1 MIDKDNQHS
10 FVKTYVIA
18 VIICIGFLAFS
29 LLFIFHIMRLNQQES
44 ANYLNESAQQS
55 QTAVEKQ
62 ISGDFQTLDGIAECV
77 GDLDVLNADQIGQL
91 LKRINDNNVFIR
103 MGFADKNGIIDF
115 CDINGDTHTNVDIS
129 REYFFNDAMAGKD
142 VISRTVEDPINPGQ
156 YINYYAV
163 PIRHNNEVVGVLC
176 AVNEAS
182 VLRKIIDTPVFNDRG
197 FTNII
202 DSNGEI
208 IMRSAQTGER
218 YDNVTRLSEL
228 GILYV
233 EEQEKLNQA
242 LKQDESLGFVYDSD
256 EGKEMAVLEP
266 VGVNG
271 WFILTAAPQSIVR
284 DYYNKTAIG
293 MILIVLAACLIFL
306 YLLYHQSKIMAKS
319 RNELLKAAYV
329 DPLTGQRNNVR
340 FRIDGEEVLKENKNA
355 PYGVWYCDI
364 KKFKFLNDLY
374 GYENGDKIL
383 KCLSDILLDHSR
395 RDDLFCRV
403 SADNFAGIRSY
414 HERVELTDWFNEL
427 VREISESV
435 MDKNRHLPIELCMG
449 IYCTDDQ
456 SEQLT
461 LNDMIDRANMAQKS
475 IKDKIGD
482 QMTFYTEEIRNQTI
496 REAEMEALGKEA
508 LEKEEFV
515 IYMQPKVNIQKG
527 NIIAGAEALVRW
539 NSSQRGMISPGEFI
553 PLFEKT
559 GLVVDLDRYML
570 EKACQWLRNYLDAGR
585 PALNVAVNVSRLG
598 LLQEDFVEYYSG
610 IKQKYRIPDFLLELE
625 FTESVMLDDSSAF
638 KNVVELLKK
647 NGFRCSLDD
656 FGSGYSSLNVLKNL
670 SIDILK
676 LDILFFKEGTDLRR
690 ERVVIANTVAMAK
703 ELNIRTIAEG
713 VEDMEQVE
721 FLRSIGCDVVQGYVF
736 SRPMPLMEFDEML
749 KKLNGRSIDV
759 LKD

>member
-1 MIDKDNQHS
+1 MMNKDNQYS
-10 FVKTYVIA
+10 FIKTYVIA

-29 LLFIFHIMRLNQQES
+29 LLFIFHIMSLNQQES
-44 ANYLNESAQQS
+44 ANYLNESAKQS

-62 ISGDFQTLDGIAECV
+62 ITGDFQTLDGIAECV
-77 GDLDVLNADQIGQL
+77 GDLDVLNADQVGNL

-103 MGFADKNGIIDF
+103 MGFADKSGIIDF
-115 CDINGDTHTNVDIS
+115 YDINGDTHKSVDIS
-129 REYFFNDAMAGKD
+129 REYFFNDALAGRD
-142 VISRTVEDPINPGQ
+142 VISRTVEDPLNPRH

-182 VLRKIIDTPVFNDRG
+182 VLREIIDTPVFNDRG

-202 DSNGEI
+202 DSNGDI
-208 IMRSAQTGER
+208 IMRSVQTGER
-218 YDNVTRLSEL
+218 FDDVTRLNEL
-228 GILYV
+228 GILSV
-233 EEQEKLNQA
+233 EDQEKLNQA
-242 LKQDESLGFVYDSD
+242 LQEEKSLSFSYEGDD
-256 EGKEMAVLEP
+256 GKEMAVLEP

-293 MILIVLAACLIFL
+293 TILIVLAACLIFL
-306 YLLYHQSKIMAKS
+306 YLLYHQRKILTKS
-319 RNELLKAAYV
+319 RNELLNAAYA
-329 DPLTGQRNNVR
+329 DPLTGQRNNAR
-340 FRIDGEEVLKENKNA
+340 FRIDGKKVLQDSNNA
-355 PYGVWYCDI
+355 PYGIWYCDI

-374 GYENGDKIL
+374 GYERGDKIL
-383 KCLSDILLDHSR
+383 KCLSDILLEHSR
-395 RDDLFCRV
+395 KDDLFCRV

-414 HERVELTDWFNEL
+414 HERVEITEWFNDL
-427 VREISESV
+427 VREISESG
-435 MDKNRHLPIELCMG
+435 MDKAKHLPIDLCMG
-449 IYCTDDQ
+449 VYCTEDQ
-456 SEQLT
+456 SEELT

-475 IKDKIGD
+475 IKNQVGS

-496 REAEMEALGKEA
+496 RETEMESLGKEA
-508 LEKEEFV
+508 LENEEFV

-527 NIIAGAEALVRW
+527 NIIAGAEALARW

-553 PLFEKT
+553 PLFEKS
-559 GLVVDLDRYML
+559 GLVVDLDRYMF
-570 EKACQWLRNYLDAGR
+570 EKSCQWLRSYLDAGR
-585 PALNVAVNVSRLG
+585 PLLNVAVNVSRLG
-598 LLQEDFVEYYSG
+598 LFQEDFVEHYSA

-638 KNVVELLKK
+638 KDVVELLQK

-670 SIDILK
+670 SIDVLK

-690 ERVVIANTVAMAK
+690 EQVVIANTVAMAK
-703 ELNIRTIAEG
+703 ELSIKTIAEG

-721 FLRSIGCDVVQGYVF
+721 FLRGIGCDVVQGYVF
-736 SRPMPLMEFDEML
+736 SKPMPLEEFDDML
-749 KKLNGRSIDV
+749 RQLNGRSIDV
-759 LKD
+759 LKA